1 MNRLLFLLIIIFGC
15 KKSNNPLDLILKS
28 NKPEIRKI
36 KNNLLNHE
44 IQILYSSIKRD
55 SLGKALF
62 NEFTYNLDNNHY
74 YYPASTI
81 KLPIAILAIQ
91 KINFLKDQ
99 DIPISLETPFIVL
112 DPKTDINIINKD
124 ITNSKGFLSIAHC
137 IKKIFLYSDND
148 CYNYL
153 FDFLGRDE
161 INYQLEKKRFKKY

>member
-1 MNRLLFLLIIIFGC
+1 MLIIIFGC
-15 KKSNNPLDLILKS
+15 KKSNNPLDLILNS

-44 IQILYSSIKRD
+44 VQILYSSIKRD
-55 SLGKALF
+55 SLGKASF
-62 NEFTYNLDNNHY
+62 NEFSYNLDNNYY

-91 KINFLKDQ
+91 KINFLKDKG
-99 DIPISLETPFIVL
+99 IPISLDTPFIVL
-112 DPKTDINIINKD
+112 DPKTDLNIINKH
-124 ITNSKGFLSIAHC
+124 ITNSKGFLSIADC

-161 INYQLEKKRFKKY
+161 INYQLEKKV